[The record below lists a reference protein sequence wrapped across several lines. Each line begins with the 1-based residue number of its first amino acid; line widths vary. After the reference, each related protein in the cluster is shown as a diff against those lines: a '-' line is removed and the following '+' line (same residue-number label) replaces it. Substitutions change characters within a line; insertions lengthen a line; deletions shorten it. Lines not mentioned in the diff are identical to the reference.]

1 MKTTT
6 KDILGRLGKNAKS
19 NQAHA
24 SGIDADKKDPNTP
37 LPDTTAA
44 GGIEGSATRKLDK
57 TGGKEPID
65 KSEGEQPADAAA
77 ELQDAASDYAGIY
90 QGKGSV
96 ATKSVIGKKL
106 KENVNVEI
114 DLADMRGLLEASDA
128 DEAFITESL
137 AVFEA
142 TMTTVLNAQIEAMVE
157 SATEVVEAVI
167 AEEVEALEEQ
177 VEEYLN
183 VAVMEWAEDNK
194 LVIAEST
201 RVNIAESFMSE
212 MVNLLEAYNVV
223 LPEESVDLYEHSL
236 KEGEKLL
243 NENDSL
249 REKLTEKTDELQE
262 LNKAIY
268 VESFIHDN
276 NYTIAEAERLRNVAN
291 ELEFISD
298 SDFTTKLNTISE
310 SYIKTSN
317 KVIKEGQLIK
327 KPQTISEGSD
337 DYLEEEEKE
346 ADSVYVDPT
355 VSLLAKNY
363 KA

>member
-6 KDILGRLGKNAKS
+6 NDILSRLGKNAKS
-19 NQAHA
+19 NQNHA

-44 GGIEGSATRKLDK
+44 GAIDGSTSRPLDK
-57 TGGKEPID
+57 NGAKEPID
-65 KSEGEQPADAAA
+65 KSKGESPTDAAA
-77 ELQDAASDYAGIY
+77 ELQDASSDYAGIY

-96 ATKSVIGKKL
+96 ATKAVIGKKL
-106 KENVNVEI
+106 KEGIDVKI
-114 DLADMRGLLEASDA
+114 DLTDMRGLLESSEA
-128 DEAFITESL
+128 DEEFIKESL
-137 AVFEA
+137 AIFEA
-142 TMTTVLNAQIEAMVE
+142 TMLSVLNAQVDTMVE
-157 SATEVVEAVI
+157 SASDLVEAVI

-212 MVNLLEAYNVV
+212 MVNLLEAYNIN

-236 KEGEKLL
+236 VEGEKLL
-243 NENDSL
+243 NENDEL
-249 REKLTEKTDELQE
+249 RAKLADKTEELHT

-276 NYTIAEAERLRNVAN
+276 NFTIAEADRLRSVAD
-291 ELEFISD
+291 ELEFIND

-317 KVIKEGQLIK
+317 KVIKEGQIVK
-327 KPQTISEGSD
+327 NPKVINEGSD
-337 DYLEEEEKE
+337 DYLEEKEEKE
-346 ADSVYVDPT
+346 AVYVDPT
-355 VSLLAKNY
+355 VSHLAKNF

>member
-1 MKTTT
+1 
-6 KDILGRLGKNAKS
+6 
-19 NQAHA
+19 
-24 SGIDADKKDPNTP
+24 
-37 LPDTTAA
+37 
-44 GGIEGSATRKLDK
+44 
-57 TGGKEPID
+57 
-65 KSEGEQPADAAA
+65 
-77 ELQDAASDYAGIY
+77 
-90 QGKGSV
+90 
-96 ATKSVIGKKL
+96 
-106 KENVNVEI
+106 
-114 DLADMRGLLEASDA
+114 
-128 DEAFITESL
+128 
-137 AVFEA
+137 
-142 TMTTVLNAQIEAMVE
+142 
-157 SATEVVEAVI
+157 
-167 AEEVEALEEQ
+167 
-177 VEEYLN
+177 
-183 VAVMEWAEDNK
+183 
-194 LVIAEST
+194 
-201 RVNIAESFMSE
+201 MSE

-243 NENDSL
+243 NENDVL

-276 NYTIAEAERLRNVAN
+276 NYTIAEAESLRNVAN

-337 DYLEEEEKE
+337 DYLEEEKE
-346 ADSVYVDPT
+346 VDSVYVDPT
-355 VSLLAKNY
+355 ISLLAKNY